1 MKLVSLALVAALAS
15 CKPDSKPN
23 PAPSPSPS
31 EQAPAPRAHTPGAR
45 PSLPSEAVDNG
56 PRPELPGVDNRRRI
70 DTDGDGVVSPE
81 EREAARAAR
90 AQRMQERLDANHD
103 GKVTPDELAAAGS
116 ASHGPRFAD
125 PKAVDTNNDGEIS
138 PEELQQALVERRRQ
152 WRASRLNHGSDATGS
167 DE

>member
-15 CKPDSKPN
+15 CKPDGKPN
-23 PAPSPSPS
+23 PAPSPS
-31 EQAPAPRAHTPGAR
+31 EQAPAPAPHRHAPGA
-45 PSLPSEAVDNG
+45 PPALPSEGADNG
-56 PRPELPGVDNRRRI
+56 PRPELPGVDHRRRI

-138 PEELQQALVERRRQ
+138 PEELQEALAQRRRQ